1 MASALITGGSSGIGL
16 AIARMLRDEGFA
28 LTLASRTAEK
38 VEAAAAELGAHAIAA
53 DVSKPED
60 CARVVEEHVAREG
73 GLDVLVNSAGIG
85 IAGRVEDVQL
95 KHLDRQL
102 AINLR
107 GLVLVTQAA
116 IPHLR
121 KTKGW
126 IVNLASIAGT
136 QPVPILPIYA
146 ASKAAVI
153 SLTHSLNADLDDD
166 GVRAIAI
173 CPGFVDTPMADFSGL
188 PGEEMIQPE
197 DCAEVVR
204 MCLRLSPR
212 ARDPA
217 GRDRARRLERQDR
230 LIEPRPPVNRADGV
244 RTLGGRDDWIA
255 VIGQGSAFDRD
266 VDEVAPLGPRAV
278 VVLDVG
284 VAEQLAEDEPG
295 VRAALADAAVGE
307 HLLLGRDALR
317 AVELAQLVGRLERA
331 VVADRLRPRD
341 RLRARDV
348 AACATRPPART
359 RAARSARRC
368 TPAGCERPRARDRRR
383 SEARSTSSR
392 RTRIDSSASCAV

>member
-1 MASALITGGSSGIGL
+1 VASALITGGSSGIGL

-60 CARVVEEHVAREG
+60 CARVVEDHVAREG
-73 GLDVLVNSAGIG
+73 GLDLLVNSAGIG
-85 IAGRVEDVQL
+85 IAGRVQDVQL

-136 QPVPILPIYA
+136 QPVAILPIYA

-153 SLTHSLNADLDDD
+153 SLTHSLNADLDDE

-188 PGEEMIQPE
+188 SGEEMIQPD

-212 ARDPA
+212 ARVPQVVI
-217 GRDRARRLERQDR
+217 ER
-230 LIEPRPPVNRADGV
+230 VGSS
-244 RTLGGRDDWIA
+244 GKIA
-255 VIGQGSAFDRD
+255 
-266 VDEVAPLGPRAV
+266 
-278 VVLDVG
+278 
-284 VAEQLAEDEPG
+284 
-295 VRAALADAAVGE
+295 
-307 HLLLGRDALR
+307 
-317 AVELAQLVGRLERA
+317 
-331 VVADRLRPRD
+331 
-341 RLRARDV
+341 
-348 AACATRPPART
+348 
-359 RAARSARRC
+359 
-368 TPAGCERPRARDRRR
+368 
-383 SEARSTSSR
+383 
-392 RTRIDSSASCAV
+392 